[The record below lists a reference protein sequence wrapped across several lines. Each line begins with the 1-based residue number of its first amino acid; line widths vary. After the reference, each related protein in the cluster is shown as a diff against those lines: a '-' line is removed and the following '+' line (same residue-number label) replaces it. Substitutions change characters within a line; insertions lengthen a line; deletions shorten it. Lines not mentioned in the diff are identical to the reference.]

1 MSGFLD
7 KEEIIESLTKEDVTK
22 IVMSLGS
29 AAPKHDSQGN
39 LIFQTVCH
47 NAEGGSYK
55 LYYYHEPNGQYHGR
69 TFCCYTGCGESFS
82 IIELVIRANRAKGK
96 TVTFYQ
102 ALRYIA
108 VTAGKLKYKDDS
120 PVTNTLRDWTWINRL
135 KRNTK
140 METEDDNVDMPIV
153 PETVLNL
160 FPKYPHESWL
170 KDGISPEAIAE
181 FEIGYSAIDNAITI
195 PHRDIYGNLVG
206 IRERFL
212 DQVDI
217 DRRGKYNPIIIEGK
231 PLKHPLG
238 NTFYGIY
245 QNADAIM
252 RNRKAIIYEGE
263 KSVLLNH
270 TYFPDNDFSLATCG
284 SSISATQIRILLK
297 QLKVDEVILAYDK
310 EYTDSESFQA
320 QSYYEKLK
328 SKVAA
333 LVPFC
338 RVSILF
344 DTQGYLEEK
353 DAPCDKGKDVL
364 LKLLDEKRI
373 INLDEIRKR

>member
-7 KEEIIESLTKEDVTK
+7 KDEIIGSLTKEDVTK

-29 AAPKHDSQGN
+29 AAPKVDSQGN
-39 LIFQTVCH
+39 LIFQTICH

-55 LYYYHEPNGQYHGR
+55 LYYYHEPSGQYRGR
-69 TFCCYTGCGESFS
+69 TFTCYTGCGESFS

-108 VTAGKLKYKDDS
+108 VTAGKIRYKDEA
-120 PVTNTLRDWTWINRL
+120 PVTNTLSDWTWINRL
-135 KRNTK
+135 KRTGK
-140 METEDDNVDMPIV
+140 QEQETDVELPIV
-153 PETVLNL
+153 PETVLSL
-160 FPKYPHESWL
+160 FPKYPHEAWL
-170 KDGISPEAIAE
+170 KDGIAPEVMEE
-181 FEIGYSAIDNAITI
+181 FEVGYSPTDNAITI

-212 DQVDI
+212 DEADI
-217 DRRGKYNPIIIEGK
+217 QRRGKYNPIIIEGK
-231 PLKHPLG
+231 PLRHPLG
-238 NTFYGIY
+238 HTFYGIY

-252 RNRKAIIYEGE
+252 RNRKAIVYEGE

-270 TYFPDNDFSLATCG
+270 TYFPNNDFSLATCG
-284 SSISATQIRILLK
+284 SSISSTQIKILLE

-310 EYTDSESFQA
+310 EYTDAESFRA
-320 QSYYEKLK
+320 KAYFEKLK
-328 SKVAA
+328 TKVAA

-338 RVSILF
+338 RVSIIF
-344 DTQGYLEEK
+344 DTHGYLEEK
-353 DAPCDKGKDVL
+353 DSPCDRGIETL
-364 LKLLDEKRI
+364 LKLLDEKKI
-373 INLDEIRKR
+373 INLDEIRKG